1 MADCDAALVYVGEQT
16 PIRPQFVGIAQF
28 FRILARTVLHPCNRI
43 VRQLSRLAGS
53 GQFSK
58 RCFQAELQ
66 KLLNTRD
73 NRAATDMM
81 MPGNGLITLAGARI
95 QEKRRP
101 KRTPFFFGSR
111 FANGL
116 EIEQILLAELEGT
129 ALPREGHDPLKH
141 KSSQMYRYLEN
152 ANLVSLALPGI
163 MAAHTAMP
171 LARAAAISALGI

>member
-1 MADCDAALVYVGEQT
+1 
-16 PIRPQFVGIAQF
+16 
-28 FRILARTVLHPCNRI
+28 
-43 VRQLSRLAGS
+43 
-53 GQFSK
+53 
-58 RCFQAELQ
+58 
-66 KLLNTRD
+66 
-73 NRAATDMM
+73 MM

-116 EIEQILLAELEGT
+116 EIEQILLAELEGI

-152 ANLVSLALPGI
+152 ANLGDAPAVVYVSV
-163 MAAHTAMP
+163 TN
-171 LARAAAISALGI
+171 RAAALYNGDGNDQIRVLWAKHARACP

>member
-1 MADCDAALVYVGEQT
+1 
-16 PIRPQFVGIAQF
+16 
-28 FRILARTVLHPCNRI
+28 
-43 VRQLSRLAGS
+43 
-53 GQFSK
+53 
-58 RCFQAELQ
+58 
-66 KLLNTRD
+66 TRD

-152 ANLVSLALPGI
+152 ANLE
-163 MAAHTAMP
+163 AAFASVKSGS
-171 LARAAAISALGI
+171 IGKVVVEI

>member
-1 MADCDAALVYVGEQT
+1 
-16 PIRPQFVGIAQF
+16 
-28 FRILARTVLHPCNRI
+28 
-43 VRQLSRLAGS
+43 S

-73 NRAATDMM
+73 HRAATDMM

-152 ANLVSLALPGI
+152 ANLARCFPARGFAYHICSEASRRSFSN
-163 MAAHTAMP
+163 HTRMDAGVRTDRSRTG
-171 LARAAAISALGI
+171 RAG

>member
-1 MADCDAALVYVGEQT
+1 M
-16 PIRPQFVGIAQF
+16 
-28 FRILARTVLHPCNRI
+28 LHPCNRI

-152 ANLVSLALPGI
+152 ANLVGRRYRGSETRPDGVGIRHRYSSRSQTQSPCRAELRAPPGTD
-163 MAAHTAMP
+163 A
-171 LARAAAISALGI
+171 S

>member
-1 MADCDAALVYVGEQT
+1 
-16 PIRPQFVGIAQF
+16 
-28 FRILARTVLHPCNRI
+28 
-43 VRQLSRLAGS
+43 
-53 GQFSK
+53 FSK

-73 NRAATDMM
+73 HRAATDMM

-152 ANLVSLALPGI
+152 ANLVTFCAFRGRCPQRSPKPSKCFGFVLRSLAVPGMTPI
-163 MAAHTAMP
+163 TAAF
-171 LARAAAISALGI
+171 LARSYAVIPSAANCR